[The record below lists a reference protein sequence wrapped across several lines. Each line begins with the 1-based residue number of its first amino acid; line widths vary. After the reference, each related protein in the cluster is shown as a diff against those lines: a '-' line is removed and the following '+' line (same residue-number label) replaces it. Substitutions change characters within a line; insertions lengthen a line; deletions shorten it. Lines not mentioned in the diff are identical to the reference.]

1 MTIWVRSALGT
12 VLIAAGLLGL
22 IMASILGRRPVLWG
36 SLAAAVAGAAL
47 IVWAF
52 RDVVRA
58 IGDARTRCDAQLRA
72 WVASEKKDPPS
83 PA

>member
-12 VLIAAGLLGL
+12 VLVAAGLLG
-22 IMASILGRRPVLWG
+22 IVAASILGRRPVLWG
-36 SLAAAVAGAAL
+36 SLVAAASGAAL
-47 IVWAF
+47 ISWAF
-52 RDVVRA
+52 RDAMRA

-72 WVASEKKDPPS
+72 WVDSGKKDPPP